1 MKKIIIITTLVLSS
15 LIAKAQDLPKNWIG
29 IYSSVSE
36 SELLRFGGELI
47 GGASYYGQGGYLIG
61 FEYIRE
67 LNDLF
72 DIATGL
78 NMSKNSLNSSYID
91 ASGNL
96 IKNTK
101 PLNIDLWSIPLS
113 IRLKTKRRFFI
124 AGGIQMD
131 KQINIKDYYYFDNQT
146 GIGLNFSL
154 GKDFLIKDKFIISLV
169 PEILI
174 HDIIAF
180 NPEKH
185 QQRLIEVG
193 IKASFMFGL

>member
-15 LIAKAQDLPKNWIG
+15 LIAKSQDLPKNWIG
-29 IYSSVSE
+29 IYSSISDG
-36 SELLRFGGELI
+36 ELFRFGGALD
-47 GGASYYGQGGYLIG
+47 GGASYYGQAGYLIG

-101 PLNIDLWSIPLS
+101 PLNIDLWSIPL
-113 IRLKTKRRFFI
+113 IVRLKSKRRFFV
-124 AGGIQMD
+124 AGGIQLD
-131 KQINIKDYYYFDNQT
+131 KQINIKDYYYFDNQA
-146 GIGLNFSL
+146 GIGINFSF
-154 GKDFLIKDKFIISLV
+154 GKDFLIKDKFIISLA

-174 HDIIAF
+174 HNIIAF
-180 NPEKH
+180 NPEKY
-185 QQRLIEVG
+185 QQRLIEIG
-193 IKASFMFGL
+193 IKASFSFGL